1 MSNLK
6 KSAFIW
12 FIIAFVGS
20 VLFVGGIPMIIFGA
34 IKHITPIMI
43 LGIICTGLNFYFMPI
58 AWIIYGGRKK
68 YLRITQAVK
77 EENIVTVQQL
87 SQTLSTPENQMILD
101 VKAMFEKG
109 YMKGY
114 LFDEQKITLNQN
126 RKLEGNKVTIKCPNC
141 GANVVVNENQ
151 QSVCSYC
158 GTVVDDK

>member
-34 IKHITPIMI
+34 TKHITPIMI
-43 LGIICTGLNFYFMPI
+43 LGIVLTGFNFYFMPI
-58 AWIIYGGRKK
+58 AWTVYGSRKK
-68 YLRITQAVK
+68 YLRISQAVK
-77 EENIVTVQQL
+77 EENIATVQQL
-87 SQTLSTPENQMILD
+87 SQNLSADENQMIAN

-114 LFDEQKITLNQN
+114 LFDGQKITLNQN

-151 QSVCSYC
+151 QSVCPYC

>member
-1 MSNLK
+1 MSNLN

-12 FIIAFVGS
+12 FIIAFVGA

-114 LFDEQKITLNQN
+114 LFDGQKITLNQN

>member
-34 IKHITPIMI
+34 SKHITPIMI
-43 LGIICTGLNFYFMPI
+43 LGIICTGFNIYFMPV
-58 AWIIYGGRKK
+58 AWITYGGRKK

-114 LFDEQKITLNQN
+114 LFDGQKITLNQN

-151 QSVCSYC
+151 QSVCPYC

>member
-101 VKAMFEKG
+101 LKAMFEKG

-114 LFDEQKITLNQN
+114 LFDGQKITLNQN